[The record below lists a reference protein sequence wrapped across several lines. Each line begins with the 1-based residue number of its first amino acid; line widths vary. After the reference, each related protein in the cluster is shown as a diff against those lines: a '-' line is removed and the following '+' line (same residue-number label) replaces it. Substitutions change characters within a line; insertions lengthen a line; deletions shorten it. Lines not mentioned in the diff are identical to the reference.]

1 MNRRAIREHLQKK
14 FSEFTSSIS
23 DAEMRRTVRENGYI
37 TGGAIT
43 SLLLGEE
50 PNDYDIYFRT
60 RESCLAVARYFA
72 DMTMPQTP
80 TTRLGENRFMMAV
93 DNYHAHGQDI
103 SVLDEG
109 DRITMSVVPRG
120 HVYLEDAMQ
129 YKPMFISPNAIT
141 LSGNIQLITRFFGEP
156 IEVHEY
162 YDFEHCRCYYS
173 PFDGTLVLPAS
184 SLESILTKELVYT
197 GSKYPLASIIR
208 TRKFMER
215 GWNISA
221 GEYVKMALQLNEF
234 NLLDTEVLKE
244 QLCGVDLQMFED
256 VIQEIKNQTEE
267 GAELTNELVIDL
279 IDERFYGEQEV

>member
-1 MNRRAIREHLQKK
+1 MNRRAIREHLEKK
-14 FSEFTSSIS
+14 FSEFVRSIS
-23 DAEMRRTVRENGYI
+23 DAGMRRTVRENGYI

-60 RESCLAVARYFA
+60 KESCLAVARYFA
-72 DMTMPQTP
+72 NLVMPQTP
-80 TTRLGENRFMMAV
+80 AV
-93 DNYHAHGQDI
+93 DFGRNTFAQALATNYSGHGQTI
-103 SVLDEG
+103 TAVDEG
-109 DRITMSVVPRG
+109 DRITMSVVPQG
-120 HVYLEDAMQ
+120 HVYLEEAVQ

-141 LSGNIQLITRFFGEP
+141 LAGDIQLVTRFFGEP

-184 SLESILTKELVYT
+184 SLESMLTKELVYT

-215 GWNISA
+215 GWTISA

-256 VIQEIKNQTEE
+256 VIKEIGVQTEQ

-279 IDERFYGEQEV
+279 IDERFYGE